1 MKSIRDIVVVA
12 AVAIG
17 LLILVVFLF
26 RPNKAS
32 ASNGKNNGDTTGDD
46 PPPVGPLPCQNIP
59 DNLPP
64 FQNTVTPSGAKA
76 FLGVPDADWTPDF
89 ESRLRG
95 FFLAVDV
102 EPSDFTMK
110 YFGASV
116 IWQYLNSPEGQL
128 PDLVV
133 LKASKRCGTI
143 IGVPSQYI
151 PKPPFCLSFTSGNWL
166 EPTYSEDKEVG
177 TAEWDGIRNVFGI
190 PTSEWTPAMQSR
202 VKGFFKAVNIQPSEW
217 NAKGLN
223 QWYQR
228 RPAKEYLVSA
238 LGGLPD
244 ALITQGCMRCDGK
257 SDQFVNDL

>member
-1 MKSIRDIVVVA
+1 MKSIPHIVIIA

-17 LLILVVFLF
+17 LLLLVVFLF
-26 RPNKAS
+26 RRVKAS
-32 ASNGKNNGDTTGDD
+32 PGTGGENDNGSGDD
-46 PPPVGPLPCQNIP
+46 PPVGPLPCQNVP
-59 DNLPP
+59 DNLPH
-64 FQNTVTPSGAKA
+64 FQNAVTPSGAKA
-76 FLGVPDADWTPDF
+76 FLGVPDAGWTPDF
-89 ESRLRG
+89 EARLRG

-166 EPTYSEDKEVG
+166 EPSYSEDKEVG

-244 ALITQGCMRCDGK
+244 SLITQGCMRCDGK

>member
-1 MKSIRDIVVVA
+1 MKSIRDIVVIA

-17 LLILVVFLF
+17 LLVLVVFLF
-26 RPNKAS
+26 RPNNAS
-32 ASNGKNNGDTTGDD
+32 ASNGKNNGDATGDD

-59 DNLPP
+59 DNLPH
-64 FQNTVTPSGAKA
+64 FQNAVTPPGAKA
-76 FLGVPDADWTPDF
+76 FLGVPDAEWTADF
-89 ESRLRG
+89 EARLRG

-166 EPTYSEDKEVG
+166 EPTYQ
-177 TAEWDGIRNVFGI
+177 DGKHAGDDIIRAVFGI
-190 PTSEWTPAMQSR
+190 PQSEWTPAMQSR
-202 VKGFFKAVNIQPSEW
+202 VKGFFKAVDIEPSEL
-217 NAKGLN
+217 NARGLN
-223 QWYQR
+223 KYYQR
-228 RPAKEYLVSA
+228 RPAKEYLASA

-244 ALITQGCMRCDGK
+244 TLITKGCMRCDDK
-257 SDQFVNDL
+257 NKPFINDL